1 MIIEPETDRTLK
13 LHPPPKRD
21 ILLPQEK
28 ELDEESLVDSRNS
41 IPDQSF
47 RFFVKSQKRIFEL
60 ARTKKEKKK
69 KSSIS
74 IFVFV
79 AKIE

>member
-13 LHPPPKRD
+13 LHSPPKRD

-47 RFFVKSQKRIFEL
+47 RFFVNFDYYRKVKSV
-60 ARTKKEKKK
+60 
-69 KSSIS
+69 SSS
-74 IFVFV
+74 
-79 AKIE
+79 